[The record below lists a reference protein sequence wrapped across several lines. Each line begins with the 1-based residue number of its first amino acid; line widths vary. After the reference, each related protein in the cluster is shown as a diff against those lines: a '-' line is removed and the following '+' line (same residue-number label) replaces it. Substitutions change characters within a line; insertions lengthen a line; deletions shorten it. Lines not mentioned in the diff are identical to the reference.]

1 MKTGRAQPL
10 YYGSIL
16 SLKEKINECFG
27 EYLRLHHPN
36 MANRF
41 HSICDEG
48 INDKE
53 MKLAFKYLEQEGFMK
68 TRFDQFYEEEIRTL
82 FVQVTGDGN
91 CFYRALSK
99 YLYKTEAYY
108 KDLKQILLKKVIENP
123 QIYREM

>member
-27 EYLRLHHPN
+27 EYLRIHHYGLSQ
-36 MANRF
+36 RF
-41 HSICDEG
+41 HSICDQAIDE
-48 INDKE
+48 KE
-53 MKLAFKYLEQEGFMK
+53 MRDAFKYLEQEGFMK
-68 TRFDQFYEEEIRTL
+68 KRFDQFSEEVINTL

-99 YLYKTEAYY
+99 YLYKTEAYW